1 MLYIFFIFVK
11 TVKNI
16 LMIKYLLNLI
26 RSLIFKNPIK
36 ISFLIASITTFHFA
50 GSFQNSTKK
59 IEVLSQ
65 VKRGSEHVYT
75 VVNKE
80 TSDGYDVFVSDK
92 EERIIDGCL
101 IDEDY
106 NDLNVLFWILFGI
119 LTIIFVVTTFIGM
132 INDDDDI
139 SWEFEDAWKEAFSTL
154 IYCEEENGEFYY
166 FALGRLISKTDRQ
179 IGRNYR
185 ITHELRIDG
194 FRDLYRCPKYQ
205 TKTQRRETLLNK
217 IGIN

>member
-1 MLYIFFIFVK
+1 MFIMGYLKFTLTLLFELIRTNIVK
-11 TVKNI
+11 TIFLTVAIISFNLADTFPTTTDKYNVVAETKVENTYIYVCKSISDNKVQYENIWQEGKPFEVKNGVISLQSYNGFNI
-16 LMIKYLLNLI
+16 L
-26 RSLIFKNPIK
+26 FW
-36 ISFLIASITTFHFA
+36 
-50 GSFQNSTKK
+50 
-59 IEVLSQ
+59 
-65 VKRGSEHVYT
+65 
-75 VVNKE
+75 
-80 TSDGYDVFVSDK
+80 
-92 EERIIDGCL
+92 
-101 IDEDY
+101 
-106 NDLNVLFWILFGI
+106 VLFVISVIVLVI
-119 LTIIFVVTTFIGM
+119 ATMVGM
-132 INDDDDI
+132 NDDDI
-139 SWEFEDAWKEAFSTL
+139 GWEFEDAWLNAFTSL

>member
-1 MLYIFFIFVK
+1 MFIMGYLKFTLTLLFELIRTNIVKTIFLTVAIISFNLAGTFPDVTDTYNVVAETKVENTYIYVYKTISDNKVHYENIWQEGKPIEVKNGVINSQSYNGFNILFWVIFV
-11 TVKNI
+11 I
-16 LMIKYLLNLI
+16 LLI
-26 RSLIFKNPIK
+26 VLI
-36 ISFLIASITTFHFA
+36 IATF
-50 GSFQNSTKK
+50 ST
-59 IEVLSQ
+59 
-65 VKRGSEHVYT
+65 
-75 VVNKE
+75 
-80 TSDGYDVFVSDK
+80 
-92 EERIIDGCL
+92 
-101 IDEDY
+101 
-106 NDLNVLFWILFGI
+106 
-119 LTIIFVVTTFIGM
+119 
-132 INDDDDI
+132 DDDI
-139 SWEFEDAWKEAFSTL
+139 HWEFEDAWKEAFTSL